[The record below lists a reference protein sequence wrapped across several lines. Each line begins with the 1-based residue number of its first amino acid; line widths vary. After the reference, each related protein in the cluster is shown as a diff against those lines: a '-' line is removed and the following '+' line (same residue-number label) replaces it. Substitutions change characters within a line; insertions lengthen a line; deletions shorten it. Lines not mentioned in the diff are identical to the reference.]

1 VPSDSVN
8 RAKQLLASVR
18 HAAMATVNE
27 DGSPH
32 NTPYRFLADENLEYL
47 YWGSH
52 PDSLHSQNVA
62 RTGEVFIVMYEAN
75 ESGGLYIKANKAHEL
90 GDTELVV
97 ALEVHNNY
105 RHHEGKPP
113 ISVEYYTS
121 GPQKM
126 YRAKI
131 ANFYVNSSEKNERGE
146 VLRDYRK
153 EITRKDLL
161 A

>member
-1 VPSDSVN
+1 MSSNSVN
-8 RAKQLLASVR
+8 RAKQLLKSVR

-62 RTGEVFIVMYEAN
+62 RTGKVFVVLYEAN
-75 ESGGLYIKANKAHEL
+75 EGGGLYIKANQAQEL
-90 GDTELVV
+90 NGTELEI
-97 ALEVHNNY
+97 ALKVHNNY
-105 RHHEGKPP
+105 RHQENKSP
-113 ISVEYYTS
+113 ITIEYYS
-121 GPQKM
+121 DGPQKM

-131 ANFYVNSSEKNERGE
+131 TNFYVNSSDKNEQGM

-153 EITRKDLL
+153 EITRKDLFT
-161 A
+161 